1 MNLTAATREDEV
13 LKTITLAA
21 VLSAVSVTLASAQSV
36 DPNGANRGYPV
47 YAQPNSSAYYNGT
60 LQGFGG
66 ASGTKPVRLRGS
78 ARRRH

>member
-36 DPNGANRGYPV
+36 D
-47 YAQPNSSAYYNGT
+47 
-60 LQGFGG
+60 
-66 ASGTKPVRLRGS
+66 LRGS